1 MQSLQTML
9 LPWTIRLTRPPY
21 PLLPRRA
28 VVTYRA
34 MSRQLLLLTL
44 LLSGLGFIRQTQAD
58 ESQPQAN
65 QSVSGGVPAWAADA
79 IWYQVFVSRF
89 ANGEPANDPDG
100 TLAWTREWEQ
110 FQSGEEGTLRSQL
123 LDRRYGGDLQ
133 GLQDKLDYLA
143 NLGVNAI
150 YVNPV
155 FQANT
160 QHKYDT
166 SDHRHI
172 DDSFGIMDSRLKLS
186 GETQDPATW
195 KFSESD
201 QVFLDLLKSAH
212 ARGIRV
218 MIDGVFNHVGQ
229 SFWAWEGVKK
239 NGRDSRYANWF
250 AVTAWEP
257 KLQWDAWDGPN
268 GRLVNFRQVADGLD
282 PEVEQ
287 YLFACV
293 RRWMD
298 PNGDGDPADGVDGWR
313 LDAAERVPHG
323 FWRRFR
329 KVVKS
334 VNPDAL
340 IAGEIWIDPA
350 PWMDGTQFDVV
361 TNYPVAFAILDLA
374 GAKDAKPHAAS
385 MTAWGDRMLELN
397 RRFAP
402 SINRSMLNLL
412 DSHDTARAITQL
424 THHKEGELNHNT
436 SSLAPDESAIDAFKL
451 AVCLQFALPGAPMIY
466 NGDELGMYG
475 KNDPFCRAPMW
486 WHDVEAP
493 TQPNKWLA
501 YYKQLA
507 QLREQFAELR
517 RGDLQVIRADNR
529 TRTIVISRQDSS
541 NRSLLLINADNVG
554 HEVEFVTK
562 KDSEWLELFHTGRP
576 ESYGVKGKGSMRLRA
591 DKQGRVTVS
600 CNPLSG
606 VLLRE
611 VRNNSSS
618 ES

>member
-1 MQSLQTML
+1 M
-9 LPWTIRLTRPPY
+9 
-21 PLLPRRA
+21 
-28 VVTYRA
+28 
-34 MSRQLLLLTL
+34 
-44 LLSGLGFIRQTQAD
+44 GFIRQTQAD
-58 ESQPQAN
+58 EPQPQAN

-89 ANGEPANDPDG
+89 ANGEPANDPGG

-150 YVNPV
+150 YLNPV

-172 DDSFGIMDSRLKLS
+172 DDSFGFMDSRLKLS

-201 QVFLDLLKSAH
+201 RLFLDLLKNAH

-229 SFWAWEGVKK
+229 SFWAWEDVKK

-268 GRLVNFRQVADGLD
+268 GRLVNFRQVADRLD

-323 FWRRFR
+323 FWHAARSSSRAEPRCIDCRRDLDR
-329 KVVKS
+329 SCPLDGRNTVRCCHEL
-334 VNPDAL
+334 PGGLCDPGL
-340 IAGEIWIDPA
+340 GWGE
-350 PWMDGTQFDVV
+350 GRQT
-361 TNYPVAFAILDLA
+361 T
-374 GAKDAKPHAAS
+374 HAAS

-397 RRFAP
+397 RRFSP

-424 THHKEGELNHNT
+424 THHKEGELNHNA
-436 SSLAPDESAIDAFKL
+436 SSPAPDESAIDAFKL

-507 QLREQFAELR
+507 QLQANNSRNC
-517 RGDLQVIRADNR
+517 RGDLQVIRADNQ

-562 KDSEWLELFHTGRP
+562 RDSEWLELFHTGRP
-576 ESYGVKGKGSMRLRA
+576 ESYSVKGKGSMRLRA